1 MNKRDY
7 LRSQGFN
14 VGERGRFNDAMKT
27 CIAKAQE
34 EGIHFNDIPTPK
46 VEKLYVKEE
55 IKPHTFKPQPKLRS
69 SRELFGYTHD
79 GIKIAFIT
87 CRQCRF
93 HMIYCSCTGGVQAPK
108 LVVRSNDPLVRI

>member
-14 VGERGRFNDAMKT
+14 VGERGRFNDAMKSS
-27 CIAKAQE
+27 IAKAQE
-34 EGIHFNDIPTPK
+34 EGIVFNDIPTPK
-46 VEKLYVKEE
+46 VEKLYKAEE
-55 IKPHTFKPQPKLRS
+55 IKPHTFKPQEKLRA
-69 SRELFGYTHD
+69 SRELIGFTHD

-87 CRQCRF
+87 CRQCRS
-93 HMIYCSCTGGVQAPK
+93 HMIYCSCTGGVQAPS

>member
-14 VGERGRFNDAMKT
+14 VGERGRFNDAMKSA
-27 CIAKAQE
+27 IAKAQE
-34 EGIHFNDIPTPK
+34 EGIVFNDIPTPK
-46 VEKLYVKEE
+46 VEKLYKTEE
-55 IKPHTFKPQPKLRS
+55 IKSHIFKPQEKLRAA
-69 SRELFGYTHD
+69 RELFGYTHE

-87 CRQCRF
+87 CRQCRS
-93 HMIYCSCTGGVQAPK
+93 HMIYCSCTGGVQAPS